1 MICRGPRSHRLSFL
15 ILLHALLQSRHYL
28 APRCTPNPAPFPTDS
43 SRRPRP
49 PAGAHT
55 RTGQAG
61 GRARTRLAALPR
73 TPDPGPGR
81 VLPTRRPHVPSPHP
95 PPSAALFSRLQPPS
109 HPLGDHPAP
118 RNQTSSFGAPA
129 PLHPTPRGSPLTRV
143 RGHSHPPAADP
154 GAPASS
160 WPPRARFQEDRLPPG
175 LLPSPGV
182 SSLVAPGSWGGI
194 LRGFQHWG
202 PPAASLPLLKGEPR
216 EAGGLGESS
225 RNPGASHRNS
235 AVPRLLG
242 LVAAAR
248 SFPPAS
254 LSLSLFPPC
263 SLFRSFFFFF
273 LEGQVLTFHGLLATA
288 STSLSNRRAGDGP
301 HRGDRAG
308 KEASR
313 NPHPRLLVM
322 RRRGRRVPGGRHA
335 RGEKRGREDP
345 GESLGQGQR
354 RGLQSET
361 EEGKLKGIR
370 PEWERSKGTE

>member
-1 MICRGPRSHRLSFL
+1 MICRGPRSHLLSFL

-95 PPSAALFSRLQPPS
+95 PPGAALFSRLQPAS

-118 RNQTSSFGAPA
+118 LNQTASFGAPA

-154 GAPASS
+154 GAAASS

-182 SSLVAPGSWGGI
+182 SSSVAPGSWGGI
-194 LRGFQHWG
+194 LRGFQRWG
-202 PPAASLPLLKGEPR
+202 PPAAPLPLLKEEPR

-254 LSLSLFPPC
+254 LSLSLP
-263 SLFRSFFFFF
+263 SLLPFSLLFFFFPR
-273 LEGQVLTFHGLLATA
+273 GPGTDV
-288 STSLSNRRAGDGP
+288 SRSLSNSLHISEQQESWRWTPPRRQ
-301 HRGDRAG
+301 
-308 KEASR
+308 SR
-313 NPHPRLLVM
+313 EGGIAESTPAAPSDTTKGTKGSGGQT
-322 RRRGRRVPGGRHA
+322 RRRGEERVRGPGGEPGA
-335 RGEKRGREDP
+335 GAKAWSAIRGRGREA
-345 GESLGQGQR
+345 
-354 RGLQSET
+354 
-361 EEGKLKGIR
+361 
-370 PEWERSKGTE
+370 